1 MNTKAMLK
9 LIKSPIKTHIDHH
22 NGKLHQVSSIMIN
35 HPSIIHIIS
44 LTLTLLQCSSLK
56 TT

>member
-22 NGKLHQVSSIMIN
+22 NGDLQT
-35 HPSIIHIIS
+35 PSGVFNND
-44 LTLTLLQCSSLK
+44 QSSLNYSHYPINFN
-56 TT
+56 TASVFIA